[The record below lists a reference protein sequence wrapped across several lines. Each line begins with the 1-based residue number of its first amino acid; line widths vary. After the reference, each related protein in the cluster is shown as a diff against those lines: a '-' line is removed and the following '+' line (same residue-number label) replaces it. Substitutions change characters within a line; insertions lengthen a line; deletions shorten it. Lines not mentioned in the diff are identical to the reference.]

1 MIALLCPSK
10 GRPDKLKRMWES
22 AQATTSTRV
31 KLYLAVSQEDY
42 PQYKQFEGPRVQIT
56 IMPELMP
63 TAQKWNYL
71 ADLAMQESTNNIFFL
86 AGDDMI
92 FETPNWD
99 NAIAEHFLTYFY
111 SLENKIHVYHLQD
124 SRSEEGTPHPI
135 VTRDY
140 IKAMGYFVP
149 PLFLHWFIDTWTVEI
164 AKANNCYTHLKDYL
178 LIHDKDNDKGVPDA
192 THTGIRSY
200 GWRDRD
206 AYVNEKMQHVLQ
218 EEIRKLSRIKNK

>member
-10 GRPDKLKRMWES
+10 GRPDKLKCMWES
-22 AQATTSTRV
+22 VQATTSTRV

-42 PQYKQFEGPRVQIT
+42 AQYQQFQGPRAQIT

-63 TAQKWNYL
+63 TVQKWNYL
-71 ADLAMQESTNNIFFL
+71 ADIAMQESTNNIFFL

-92 FETPNWD
+92 FDTPGWD
-99 NAIAEHFLTYFY
+99 NAIAEHYH
-111 SLENKIHVYHLQD
+111 SLENKIYVYHLQD
-124 SRSEEGTPHPI
+124 SRSKEGTPHPI

-140 IKAMGYFVP
+140 IKALGYMIPPIFV
-149 PLFLHWFIDTWTVEI
+149 HWEIDVWTVAI
-164 AKANNCYTHLKDYL
+164 AKANNCFTHFKDFK
-178 LIHDKDNDKGVPDA
+178 LIHDKDNDKGKPDQ
-192 THTGIRSY
+192 THLGIRSY
-200 GWRDRD
+200 GWRERD